1 MRSYPVF
8 LNVDRP
14 SRFTR
19 KQLLFR
25 VVAFAL
31 LGIVG
36 VSLGTFY
43 LLAYL
48 ALPIIAAFR
57 IAFLDSSRRYFEED
71 GRRIM
76 RGLHWLIALN
86 AWAGLVT
93 EKLPARS
100 PEETVA
106 VTLDDTSPSATPVSA
121 VLRIFTGL
129 PSALALCVL
138 GWLGMFVWLW
148 AAFTV
153 LLEERVGA
161 GPFDYLLGL
170 QRWTLR
176 LFAYQ
181 ACLVDEYPPF
191 SFSDGS
197 RSLPRAGAMT

>member
-8 LNVDRP
+8 LNVERS

-19 KQLLFR
+19 QQLLLR
-25 VVAFAL
+25 VVAFVV

-48 ALPIIAAFR
+48 ALPIVAAFR
-57 IAFLDSSRRYFEED
+57 IAFLGSTRRYFEVD

-93 EKLPARS
+93 EKLPEQS
-100 PEETVA
+100 PDETVSVA
-106 VTLDDTSPSATPVSA
+106 LEDTSPSATPVAA

-129 PSALALCVL
+129 PSALVLCVL
-138 GWLGMFVWLW
+138 GWLGLFAWLW
-148 AAFTV
+148 AAITV
-153 LLEERVGA
+153 LLEERIGRA
-161 GPFDYLLGL
+161 PFEYLLGL

-176 LFAYQ
+176 LLAFQ

-191 SFSDGS
+191 SFSNDVS
-197 RSLPRAGAMT
+197 SLPRAGATT

>member
-8 LNVDRP
+8 LSVERA

-25 VVAFAL
+25 VVAFVV

-76 RGLHWLIALN
+76 RALHWLIALN
-86 AWAGLVT
+86 AWAGLVA
-93 EKLPARS
+93 ERLPAQS
-100 PEETVA
+100 PEETVSVA
-106 VTLDDTSPSATPVSA
+106 LDDTSPSATPVSA
-121 VLRIFTGL
+121 VLRLFTGL

-138 GWLGMFVWLW
+138 GWVGLFVWLW

-153 LLEERVGA
+153 LLSERIGA

-176 LFAYQ
+176 LLAYQ

-191 SFSDGS
+191 SFSDDG